1 MKSYGPP
8 YTLNLNVSSSFT
20 LSGPDTVLSLSTITT
35 NTSGDITTLIFTT
48 ADGFTY
54 PLRSVSPDDGHDPGH
69 PGRIWTNHSTSS
81 HKPVSIR
88 LPAKLRI
95 ETDIV
100 NGSRVW
106 VDDAFVG
113 RFEVFVFGGR
123 NTLFSWSQMALVA
136 PLDRMEGGIDNL
148 VLEAGVGLRAS
159 LEENG
164 SYSGPLAE
172 SGGGQTAKHSRCFSL
187 AILSLMLFLMLF

>member
-1 MKSYGPP
+1 MNSYGPP
-8 YTLNLNVSSSFT
+8 YTLTLNVSSSFT
-20 LSGPDTVLSLSTITT
+20 LSGPDTVLSLSTLTT

-48 ADGFTY
+48 ADAFPY

-69 PGRIWTNHSTSS
+69 PGRIWTNQSTSS
-81 HKPVSIR
+81 HEPVSIR
-88 LPAKLRI
+88 LPAKLRV

-106 VDDAFVG
+106 VDDTSVG

-136 PLDRMEGGIDNL
+136 PLDRMEGGIDSL
-148 VLEAGVGLRAS
+148 VLEAGVGLS
-159 LEENG
+159 MSHTSNV
-164 SYSGPLAE
+164 SHDQPPAE
-172 SGGGQTAKHSRCFSL
+172 SSADRLEGLGAVSL
-187 AILSLMLFLMLF
+187 LPIISMAMLCL